1 MGEAAQYVIVT
12 GCDIIVARSIME
24 LPYVYMTFA
33 YEGVGI
39 RLGRGVRITRTNMGW
54 GKKNSTFLLTSY
66 VEAP

>member
-1 MGEAAQYVIVT
+1 MGEGAEYVIVT

-24 LPYVYMTFA
+24 LPYMTFA

-39 RLGRGVRITRTNMGW
+39 RLGRGVRITQTNMGW
-54 GKKNSTFLLTSY
+54 GQKNSTFLLTSY